1 MGQVG
6 LKKYKSTFLGEK
18 TLIYTNLEKK
28 KRKRKINQ
36 FNLD

>member
-28 KRKRKINQ
+28 RKRKINQ